1 MIANLKWLMPLVV
14 VGLPLTASAQASD
27 ATYCR
32 RLTAR
37 YEAFI
42 ENMSGHSMQ
51 PGGIDGQL
59 AMAQC
64 KAGDTGRRH
73 PRPRAQAAGRQG
85 RLAEA
90 QLVRRRVDRGGRPLA
105 APINALP
112 RVCNPGAG
120 QLSVRLDRRG
130 RRRPRFSAK

>member
-14 VGLPLTASAQASD
+14 VGFPLTASAQASD

-42 ENMSGHSMQ
+42 ENVNGHSMQ
-51 PGGIDGQL
+51 PGGIDGQV

-64 KAGDTGRRH
+64 KEGNT
-73 PRPRAQAAGRQG
+73 AAGIPVLERKL
-85 RLAEA
+85 RDARIDLPP
-90 QLVRRRVDRGGRPLA
+90 RG
-105 APINALP
+105 
-112 RVCNPGAG
+112 
-120 QLSVRLDRRG
+120 
-130 RRRPRFSAK
+130 

>member
-42 ENMSGHSMQ
+42 ENMNGHSQQ
-51 PGGIDGQL
+51 PGGIDGQV

-64 KAGDTGRRH
+64 KSGDTTDGIPVLERKLQD
-73 PRPRAQAAGRQG
+73 AKVG
-85 RLAEA
+85 
-90 QLVRRRVDRGGRPLA
+90 
-105 APINALP
+105 LP
-112 RVCNPGAG
+112 SR
-120 QLSVRLDRRG
+120 S
-130 RRRPRFSAK
+130 

>member
-1 MIANLKWLMPLVV
+1 MSMEVDMIANLKWLMPLVV

-42 ENMSGHSMQ
+42 ENMNGHSMQ
-51 PGGIDGQL
+51 PGGIDGQV

-64 KAGDTGRRH
+64 KAGDTTDGIPVLERKLQD
-73 PRPRAQAAGRQG
+73 AKVG
-85 RLAEA
+85 
-90 QLVRRRVDRGGRPLA
+90 
-105 APINALP
+105 LP
-112 RVCNPGAG
+112 NR
-120 QLSVRLDRRG
+120 S
-130 RRRPRFSAK
+130 

>member
-14 VGLPLTASAQASD
+14 VGFPLTASAQASD

-42 ENMSGHSMQ
+42 ENVNGHSMQ
-51 PGGIDGQL
+51 PGGIDGQV

-64 KAGDTGRRH
+64 KEGNT
-73 PRPRAQAAGRQG
+73 AAGIPVLERKLQD
-85 RLAEA
+85 AK
-90 QLVRRRVDRGGRPLA
+90 VD
-105 APINALP
+105 LP
-112 RVCNPGAG
+112 RR
-120 QLSVRLDRRG
+120 S
-130 RRRPRFSAK
+130 

>member
-1 MIANLKWLMPLVV
+1 MIANLRWLMPLVV
-14 VGLPLTASAQASD
+14 VGFPLTASAQVSD

-51 PGGIDGQL
+51 PGGLDGQV
-59 AMAQC
+59 AIANVGSIG
-64 KAGDTGRRH
+64 ATF
-73 PRPRAQAAGRQG
+73 
-85 RLAEA
+85 
-90 QLVRRRVDRGGRPLA
+90 PLA

-112 RVCNPGAG
+112 RVCNSVAG
-120 QLSVRLDRRG
+120 QLASGSIGAGANAGIFREVIEKRRSVSLPSESW
-130 RRRPRFSAK
+130 RRPCAFDSPRQGTS

>member
-14 VGLPLTASAQASD
+14 VGFPLTSSAQVSD

-37 YEAFI
+37 YEALV

-51 PGGIDGQL
+51 PGGIDGQV

-64 KAGDTGRRH
+64 KEGDTAHGIPVLERKL
-73 PRPRAQAAGRQG
+73 QAAK
-85 RLAEA
+85 
-90 QLVRRRVDRGGRPLA
+90 V
-105 APINALP
+105 NLP
-112 RVCNPGAG
+112 
-120 QLSVRLDRRG
+120 SH
-130 RRRPRFSAK
+130 S